1 MDEIGRDATLR
12 VRPDDQEAL
21 VNCFAMFSEK
31 PPLLR
36 ENVQKGLRIA
46 GEYSWKNTA
55 EKTLAVYHRVL
66 SGDLREK

>member
-1 MDEIGRDATLR
+1 MDEIGREATLR
-12 VRPDDQEAL
+12 VRPEDKEAL